1 MRVKDLPLRF
11 PTDPYCRALTRL
23 MLCVDDESGHLF
35 IGVTPDGTQAGRD
48 MLARLSPCRGE
59 EVLPYTV
66 AQENGAIVLS
76 CGEGKAR
83 LALAKPDRVV
93 IEAEGISLLLGKG
106 KSAAVF
112 MGGGN
117 AVDDA
122 LPGALYVNAGVRV
135 RVLAR
140 VGSTSVRSSWD
151 LNALADP
158 DPRVFMHP
166 DESGRLKA
174 EMFATDFDE
183 LPPED
188 EASVDAAVKE
198 TLDEFGRFLDGLCA
212 QPKDADA
219 LRAAYITWTALQ
231 PPRRLAAPQ
240 ISAPVYVQNRR
251 KLGTAKLS
259 DNVLL
264 AALLADPGEA
274 AGRLR
279 AFLALENGEGAV
291 PSEADNRRRLYESE
305 LPLFGVVF
313 SARPDVL
320 GALTE
325 ADFEALYRAL
335 GWWRE
340 FRYCS
345 ERGLFFYLHRYEP
358 GCGPKAPFSEN
369 APEFA
374 FELNACMLLWL
385 SAMADLADRLGRPE
399 AAGLGEAAK
408 KLRTALPALG
418 ERGFD
423 AAGNELADERGGSC
437 FGLLLGKKEAPERIP
452 AAYALPLLIGAPNGA
467 DLAAKARVRGGR
479 ILSLRRAL
487 TLLAADF
494 AERRG

>member
-1 MRVKDLPLRF
+1 MRPNDLPLRF

-23 MLCVDDESGHLF
+23 MLCVDEESGDLF

-59 EVLPYTV
+59 EILPYTV
-66 AQENGAIVLS
+66 AQEGGAIVLS
-76 CGEGKAR
+76 CEDGKAR
-83 LALAKPDRVV
+83 LALAKPDRLVV
-93 IEAEGISLLLGKG
+93 EAEGVSLLLGKG

-135 RVLAR
+135 RVVAR
-140 VGSTSVRSSWD
+140 AGSTAVRSSWD

-166 DESGRLKA
+166 DADGKLKV
-174 EMFATDFDE
+174 EMFASDFDE
-183 LPPED
+183 LPADD

-198 TLDEFGRFLDGLCA
+198 TLDEFGRFLDGLYA
-212 QPKDADA
+212 QPKDAET
-219 LRAAYITWTALQ
+219 LRAAYIVWSAKQ

-240 ISAPVYVQNRR
+240 ISAPVYVSNRR

-264 AALLADPGEA
+264 AALLRDPNEA
-274 AGRLR
+274 AGLLR

-305 LPLFGVVF
+305 LPMFGVTL
-313 SARPDVL
+313 SARPDIL
-320 GALTE
+320 DALTGD
-325 ADFEALYRAL
+325 DFEALYRAL

-340 FRYCS
+340 FRFCS
-345 ERGLFFYLHRYEP
+345 DCGLFYYLHRYEP
-358 GCGPKAPFSEN
+358 GCGPKAAFSEN

-374 FELNACMLLWL
+374 VELNVCMLHWL
-385 SAMADLADRLGRPE
+385 GAMADLADRLVRPE
-399 AAGLGEAAK
+399 AAELSEARK
-408 KLRTALPALG
+408 KLAAAMPALG

-423 AAGNELADERGGSC
+423 AAGNELADDRGGSC
-437 FGLLLGKKEAPERIP
+437 FRLLLGKKETPERIP
-452 AAYALPLLIGAPNGA
+452 AAYALPLMIGAPDGEE
-467 DLAAKARVRGGR
+467 LAAKARVRGGKV
-479 ILSLRRAL
+479 LSLRRAL

-494 AERRG
+494 AERWD

>member
-1 MRVKDLPLRF
+1 MRPNDLPLRF

-23 MLCVDDESGHLF
+23 MLCVDDGSGDLF

-48 MLARLSPCRGE
+48 LLARLSLCRGE

-66 AQENGAIVLS
+66 AQENGAVVMS
-76 CGEGKAR
+76 CQDGKAR
-83 LALAKPDRVV
+83 LALAEPDRVV
-93 IEAEGISLLLGKG
+93 VEAEGVSLLLGRG

-140 VGSTSVRSSWD
+140 VGSTAVRSSWD

-166 DESGRLKA
+166 DASGKLKV
-174 EMFATDFDE
+174 EMFASDFDE
-183 LPPED
+183 LPPQEETSVD
-188 EASVDAAVKE
+188 EAVRE
-198 TLDEFGRFLDGLCA
+198 TLGEFGRFLDGLAA

-219 LRAAYITWTALQ
+219 LRAAYIVWTAKQ
-231 PPRRLAAPQ
+231 PPRGLAAPQ
-240 ISAPVYVQNRR
+240 ISAPVYVSDRR

-264 AALLADPGEA
+264 AALLSDPNEA
-274 AGRLR
+274 AERLR

-305 LPLFGVVF
+305 LPMFGVTL
-313 SARPDVL
+313 SARPDIL
-320 GALTE
+320 EALT
-325 ADFEALYRAL
+325 ADDFDALYRAL

-340 FRYCS
+340 FRFCS
-345 ERGLFFYLHRYEP
+345 DRGLFYYLHRYEP
-358 GCGPKAPFSEN
+358 GFGPKAAFSEN

-374 FELNACMLLWL
+374 VELNICMLHWL
-385 SAMADLADRLGRPE
+385 CAMADLADRLERPE
-399 AAGLGEAAK
+399 AAELREAQK
-408 KLRTALPALG
+408 KLSAALPALG

-423 AAGNELADERGGSC
+423 AAGNELKDDRGGAC
-437 FGLLLGKKEAPERIP
+437 FRLLLGKEETPERIP
-452 AAYALPLLIGAPNGA
+452 AACALPLLIGAPNGEK
-467 DLAAKARVRGGR
+467 LAAKARVRGAK
-479 ILSLRRAL
+479 LLTLRRAL

-494 AERRG
+494 AERWD